1 LPQKI
6 LATYATGQHVEYL
19 ELTRSTFER
28 YAARHGYEVRVPE
41 VDPVPEHQH
50 KHWGKVAFINQ
61 LLPECDELLWIDAD
75 AAIVDDSVDLASVLA
90 PRQFLGLVE
99 HRYDGQLVPNTGVMI
114 VRSGAL
120 ARRFFEEIWGATQY
134 LETRWHDNAAAL
146 KLLGYEF
153 DMDATPV
160 RCQPGRST
168 RWRRRTELLGNEWN
182 SIPQDMA
189 DRPRI
194 VHVTSTYPHEY
205 RLEWLRRSCD
215 VS

>member
-1 LPQKI
+1 MRPVN
-6 LATYATGQHVEYL
+6 TSNTSSS
-19 ELTRSTFER
+19 TRSTFER
-28 YAARHGYEVRVPE
+28 YAACHGYEVRVPE

-120 ARRFFEEIWGATQY
+120 ARRFFEEIWRAARVSRDSMARQRSR
-134 LETRWHDNAAAL
+134 TRAARL
-146 KLLGYEF
+146 RVRHGRH
-153 DMDATPV
+153 TG